1 MSERE
6 KLLRQ
11 LSGAMFAAL
20 EMQLFLDTHKND
32 KEALKSFKEYVARAE
47 KCKAEYI
54 QRFGPITANDVYGD
68 TRYEWLDAPWPW
80 ETEKEANR

>member
-11 LSGAMFAAL
+11 LSGAMFAAF

-32 KEALKSFKEYVARAE
+32 KEALKSFKEYVTRAE
-47 KCKAEYI
+47 KYKAEYI
-54 QRFGPITANDVYGD
+54 QRFGPITANDIYGD

-80 ETEKEANR
+80 ESEKEANK